1 MTVASYLVI
10 NGPNLNLLGKR
21 DPEMYGT
28 QTLADID
35 ARVEHRAKELDV
47 DVLFF
52 QANGEGAII
61 DFVQSN
67 AAGAVGIIINPGAYG
82 HYSFAIHDALKDTGL
97 PIAEV
102 HLSNVYARDSWRS
115 ELVVAPIA
123 RGVISGFGWRGYVVA
138 LELLVAQ
145 DRESG

>member
-1 MTVASYLVI
+1 MASYLVV

-21 DPEMYGT
+21 DTATYGT
-28 QTLADID
+28 QTLADINE
-35 ARVEHRAKELDV
+35 RVEARAKELGV
-47 DVLFF
+47 EVLFF

-61 DFVQSN
+61 DFVQGN
-67 AAGAVGIIINPGAYG
+67 AASAAGIIINPGAYG
-82 HYSFAIHDALKDTGL
+82 HYSYAIHDALKDTGL

-138 LELLVAQ
+138 LELLVALE
-145 DRESG
+145 RESG

>member
-1 MTVASYLVI
+1 MASYLLV
-10 NGPNLNLLGKR
+10 NGPNLNLLGMR
-21 DPEMYGT
+21 DTATYGT
-28 QTLADID
+28 QTLADINE
-35 ARVEHRAKELDV
+35 RVEARARELGV
-47 DVLFF
+47 EVLFF

-61 DFVQSN
+61 DFVQGN
-67 AAGAVGIIINPGAYG
+67 APSAAGIIINPGAYG
-82 HYSFAIHDALKDTGL
+82 HYSYAIHDALKDTGL

-138 LELLVAQ
+138 LELLVALEG
-145 DRESG
+145 ESG